1 MTLTSGHWLPVTI
14 NFLRRE
20 VQVEPQFIHTMG
32 DSMDRLPVEMVRF
45 INTPVA
51 QAFHKG
57 RNIAW
62 VGSIVIALIV
72 GLLLNAVAVNTM
84 LTFAVMLSMIGL
96 NGTVVW
102 LRFRS
107 HASTPLAVNMH
118 HPFMDGEPMGDA
130 VLYVQLSNGTWID
143 PGLHR
148 LRIIPDDLIGGFSLA
163 QDTVD
168 FPVLGHFSTSK
179 ERTPELVRHMAL
191 INQAIALRDAVNE
204 VPDPIEDARERESIE
219 TGLLERSWLEEDVE
233 LEVESPLVSF
243 FRGKE

>member
-1 MTLTSGHWLPVTI
+1 
-14 NFLRRE
+14 
-20 VQVEPQFIHTMG
+20 MG
-32 DSMDRLPVEMVRF
+32 DALDRLPVEMVRF

-51 QAFHKG
+51 QPFHKG

-62 VGSIVIALIV
+62 IGSVVVAVVI
-72 GLLLNAVAVNTM
+72 GTLLNVVAVNTM
-84 LTFAVMLSMIGL
+84 VAITVALSMILL

-118 HPFMDGEPMGDA
+118 HPFMDGEPMGEA
-130 VLYVQLSNGTWID
+130 ILLVQLSNGTWID
-143 PGLHR
+143 PGVHR
-148 LRIIPDDLIGGFSLA
+148 LRIIPDDLIGGFNLA
-163 QDTVD
+163 QDTID
-168 FPVLGHFSTSK
+168 FPILGHFSSAK

-204 VPDPIEDARERESIE
+204 VPDPIEEARGRELIE
-219 TGLLERSWLEEDVE
+219 TGLLERSWLEEDGE
-233 LEVESPLVSF
+233 LDVESPLVSF